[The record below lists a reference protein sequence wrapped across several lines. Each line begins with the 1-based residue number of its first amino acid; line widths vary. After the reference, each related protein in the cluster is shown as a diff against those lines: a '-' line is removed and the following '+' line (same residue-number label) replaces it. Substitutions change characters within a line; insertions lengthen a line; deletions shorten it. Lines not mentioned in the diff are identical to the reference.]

1 MENEK
6 LDLVLSELWE
16 DLKGVR
22 QMIGEQKEQMQQ
34 LQQEVTNLR
43 QKLEQKKLIVPP
55 IDTKPVQL
63 IVTAA
68 IAKVRQLVSEQ
79 PKPVI
84 QERRFLL
91 FPEYNA
97 REYYKRIFRLI
108 MWFTLVSMGTY
119 LFVLGKQ
126 ALENYKEVQLRQL
139 EANQYKNT
147 WQYMYH
153 QEGKQGKK
161 KMDNAWQKAFSE
173 SSN

>member
-1 MENEK
+1 M
-6 LDLVLSELWE
+6 
-16 DLKGVR
+16 
-22 QMIGEQKEQMQQ
+22 
-34 LQQEVTNLR
+34 
-43 QKLEQKKLIVPP
+43 PP
-55 IDTKPVQL
+55 VDTKPVQL

-68 IAKVRQLVSEQ
+68 MAKMQQIVWEQ

-97 REYYKRIFRLI
+97 GEYYKIIFRLI
-108 MWFTLVSMGTY
+108 MWMTLVSMGTY

-139 EANQYKNT
+139 EANQYKNA
-147 WQYMYH
+147 WQYMYY

-161 KMDNAWQKAFSE
+161 KMDNLWQKAFSE